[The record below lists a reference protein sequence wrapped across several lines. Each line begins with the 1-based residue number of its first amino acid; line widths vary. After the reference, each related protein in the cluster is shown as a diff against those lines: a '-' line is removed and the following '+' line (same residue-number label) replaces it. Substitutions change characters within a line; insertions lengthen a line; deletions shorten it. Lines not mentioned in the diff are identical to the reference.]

1 MWVACLAIEKLQITV
16 EINLDTL
23 PNLPAPPP
31 LPTDVKYSESAIVN

>member
-23 PNLPAPPP
+23 PNLPAPPSQQM
-31 LPTDVKYSESAIVN
+31 LNILNLLL